1 MIFGLFSKRNNNGK
15 ILERQYEALTTA
27 ARQPRFYS
35 AMGVPDTVMGRLEM
49 ISLVMILFF
58 RRTRFS
64 GASGQELAQ
73 EIIDAFFQDIDHSI
87 RELGVGDPSVPKRMK
102 KLAGRYYGRLEAY
115 ASALDAG
122 DREALAA
129 ALRRNIHPE
138 VDNAPSM
145 TALADWAMLAER
157 HLATVSEDDVAAGR
171 VTLPE
176 AVAVAHE
183 QADAGKKET
192 D

>member
-1 MIFGLFSKRNNNGK
+1 MIFGLFSRRNNNGK
-15 ILERQYEALTTA
+15 ILERQYEALTAA
-27 ARQPRFYS
+27 ARQPHFYS
-35 AMGVPDTVMGRLEM
+35 DMGVPDTVMGRLEM

-102 KLAGRYYGRLEAY
+102 KLAARYYGRLEAY
-115 ASALDAG
+115 AAALDAE
-122 DREALAA
+122 DAAALAA

-145 TALADWAMLAER
+145 TELAGWAMLAER
-157 HLATVSEDDVAAGR
+157 HLAAVSEDDVAAGR

-176 AVAVAHE
+176 ATVVAHE
-183 QADAGKKET
+183 QADAGKKKA